1 MIATSSRAV
10 ICTPH
15 AEASAAGMR
24 ILDAGGTA
32 IDAMLA
38 ASAMLA
44 AVFPHMT
51 GLGGDALW
59 MLHDSKV
66 RTIVGIGQAGQRL
79 PEGGKIG
86 LRGPGSVATTA
97 GALRSWQTAANIS
110 RYEWGS
116 KLGWA
121 DLLED
126 AAVMADAGATVSR
139 SQLFWQTLRQPLI
152 EQLPDLHR
160 LCKTQDRSKNEA
172 RWLEEGDTLR
182 QPELANTLRHLAR
195 HGVEEFYS
203 GELAEAFGA
212 AFDRLGCGLTA
223 ADLAAT
229 QAVEMAPLS
238 VRYRQGRLYNVAPPC
253 QGLYTLQAMAAL
265 QHKPLAEAG
274 NGSALYYHFL
284 VEAIKQG
291 LLRRNAELCDP
302 LSSPWDFSE
311 TLEAKQIQA
320 YADAIDDQRAAPWNE
335 PGRPADTIWMA
346 ATDAQGRTACLIQSL
361 FHDFGSGCILG
372 DTGVLWQNR
381 AAGFNAD
388 PGHVNGWA
396 AGKRPAHTLN
406 PSCYLADDDRRW
418 FFGTQGGDGQP
429 QTQMV
434 LATQLVDFEQPI
446 DVALKTPRFL
456 LGRSFFDSTDNL
468 KLEGDINPD
477 TAAGLAA
484 LGHDVEMIAACSPM
498 TGHAGIIAISADDQ
512 RCAMHDPRGEGVA
525 LGQAQAHAN

>member
-1 MIATSSRAV
+1 MIATSARAV

-32 IDAMLA
+32 IDAMIA

-59 MLHDSKV
+59 MIHDSNV
-66 RTIVGIGQAGQRL
+66 RTIVGIGQAGQQMPL
-79 PEGGKIG
+79 GGKITV
-86 LRGPGSVATTA
+86 RGPASVASTA
-97 GALRSWQTAANIS
+97 GALASWQTATNIS
-110 RYEWGS
+110 RHEWGS
-116 KLGWA
+116 KLGWG

-126 AAVMADAGATVSR
+126 AAAMADRGAVVSQ

-160 LCKTQDRSKNEA
+160 LCKTDG
-172 RWLEEGDTLR
+172 RWLGEGDTLR
-182 QPELANTLRHLAR
+182 QPQLANTLRHLAR
-195 HGVEEFYS
+195 HGVEDFYR

-212 AFDRLGCGLTA
+212 AFDRLGCGLTT

-229 QAVEMAPLS
+229 RALETAPIS
-238 VRYRQGRLYNVAPPC
+238 VRYRQGQLFNVAPPC

-265 QHKPLAEAG
+265 QHKPLADVG
-274 NGSALYYHFL
+274 NGSAQYYHYL

-291 LLRRNAELCDP
+291 LLRRNAQLCDP
-302 LSSPWDFSE
+302 LSTSWDFAAS
-311 TLEAKQIQA
+311 LEDAAIKG
-320 YADAIDDQRAAPWNE
+320 YADAINDERAAPWNE

-388 PGHVNGWA
+388 PAHVNGWA
-396 AGKRPAHTLN
+396 PGKRPAHTLN
-406 PSCYLADDDRRW
+406 PSCYLADDGRRW

-434 LATQLVDFEQPI
+434 LATQLVDFQQPI
-446 DVALKTPRFL
+446 DLALETPRFL

-468 KLEGDINPD
+468 KLEGDMDASTIE
-477 TAAGLAA
+477 GLAT
-484 LGHDVEMIAACSPM
+484 LGHDVEIIPARSPM
-498 TGHAGIIAISADDQ
+498 TGHAGIIAIDAGGK
-512 RCAMHDPRGEGVA
+512 RTAMHDPRGEGLA
-525 LGQAQAHAN
+525 LGQPN

>member
-1 MIATSSRAV
+1 MIATSRRAV

-59 MLHDSKV
+59 MIHDRQV

-86 LRGPGSVATTA
+86 VRGPSSVATTA
-97 GALRSWQTAANIS
+97 GALASWQTAATIS
-110 RYEWGS
+110 RQEWDS
-116 KLGWA
+116 HLGWA

-126 AAVMADAGATVSR
+126 AAAMAQRGAPVSQ

-152 EQLPDLHR
+152 EQLPDLHA
-160 LCKTQDRSKNEA
+160 LCKTQG
-172 RWLEEGDTLR
+172 RWLREGDILR

-195 HGVEEFYS
+195 HGVEDFYH
-203 GELAEAFGA
+203 GELSQAFGA
-212 AFDRLGCGLTA
+212 AFDRLGCGLTT

-229 QAVEMAPLS
+229 QALEARPIS
-238 VRYRQGRLYNVAPPC
+238 VRYRQGTLFNVAPPC

-265 QHKPLAEAG
+265 QHKPMAQVG
-274 NGSALYYHFL
+274 NGSAQYYHYL

-291 LLRRNAELCDP
+291 LLRRNGQLCDP
-302 LSSPWDFSE
+302 LNRDWDFAAS
-311 TLEAKQIQA
+311 LEDSLVRG

-335 PGRPADTIWMA
+335 PGRPADTVWMA

-361 FHDFGSGCILG
+361 FHDFGSGCVLG

-388 PGHVNGWA
+388 AGHPNGWA
-396 AGKRPAHTLN
+396 PGKRPAHTLN
-406 PSCYLADDDRRW
+406 PSCYLADDGRRW

-434 LATQLVDFEQPI
+434 LATQLIDYQQPI
-446 DVALKTPRFL
+446 DVALQTPRFL

-468 KLEGDINPD
+468 KLEGDMSQA
-477 TAAGLAA
+477 TVQGLAA
-484 LGHDVEMIAACSPM
+484 LGHEVEIIPARSPM
-498 TGHAGIIAISADDQ
+498 TGHAGIIAIDAHDCRS
-512 RCAMHDPRGEGVA
+512 AMHDPRGEGVS
-525 LGQAQAHAN
+525 LGQLD

>member
-15 AEASAAGMR
+15 AQASAAGMQ

-44 AVFPHMT
+44 VVFPHMT

-59 MLHDSKV
+59 MIHDTQV

-79 PEGGKIG
+79 PDGGIIG
-86 LRGPGSVATTA
+86 LRGPSSVATTA
-97 GALRSWQTAANIS
+97 GALASWQTAATIS
-110 RYEWGS
+110 RHEWGS
-116 KLGWA
+116 NFGWV
-121 DLLED
+121 DLLQD
-126 AAVMADAGATVSR
+126 AASVAEAGTAVSQ

-152 EQLPDLHR
+152 EQLPDLHGV
-160 LCKTQDRSKNEA
+160 CKTGG
-172 RWLEEGDTLR
+172 RWLRAGDTLR
-182 QPELANTLRHLAR
+182 QPALANTLRHLAR
-195 HGVEEFYS
+195 HGVEDFYQ
-203 GELAEAFGA
+203 GELAHAFGA
-212 AFDRLGCGLTA
+212 AFDRLGCGLTQ

-229 QAVEMAPLS
+229 RAPLVAPVS
-238 VRYRQGRLYNVAPPC
+238 VPYRQGRLYNVAPPC

-265 QHKPLAEAG
+265 QHKPLAQVG
-274 NGSALYYHFL
+274 NGSALYYHYL

-291 LLRRNAELCDP
+291 LLRRNAQLRDP
-302 LSSPWDFSE
+302 LSTPWDFAA
-311 TLEAKQIQA
+311 TLDERHIQG

-335 PGRPADTIWMA
+335 PGRPADTVWMA

-381 AAGFNAD
+381 AAGFNAN
-388 PGHVNGWA
+388 PEHVNGWA
-396 AGKRPAHTLN
+396 PGKRPAHTLN
-406 PSCYLADDDRRW
+406 PSCYLADDGQRW

-434 LATQLVDFEQPI
+434 LATQLIDYRQPI
-446 DVALKTPRFL
+446 DQALATPRFL

-468 KLEGDINPD
+468 KLEGDMP
-477 TAAGLAA
+477 AATIEGLAA
-484 LGHDVEMIAACSPM
+484 LGHEVEIIAAQSPM
-498 TGHAGIIAISADDQ
+498 TGHAGIIAIDAEGRRS
-512 RCAMHDPRGEGVA
+512 AMHDPRGEGTA
-525 LGQAQAHAN
+525 LGQVD

>member
-1 MIATSSRAV
+1 MIANSRRAV

-15 AEASAAGMR
+15 AEASAAGLR

-59 MLHDSKV
+59 MIDDSKV

-86 LRGPGSVATTA
+86 LRGPSSVASTA

-110 RYEWGS
+110 RHEWGS
-116 KLGWA
+116 KLDWA

-126 AAVMADAGATVSR
+126 AAAMADAGAKVSQ
-139 SQLFWQTLRQPLI
+139 SQLFWQTLRQPMI

-160 LCKTQDRSKNEA
+160 LCKTQG
-172 RWLEEGDTLR
+172 RWLAEGDILR

-195 HGVEEFYS
+195 QGIEDFYS
-203 GELAEAFGA
+203 GELAQAFA
-212 AFDRLGCGLTA
+212 SAFDSLGCGLTA
-223 ADLAAT
+223 ADLVAT
-229 QAVEMAPLS
+229 QALETAPIA
-238 VRYRQGRLYNVAPPC
+238 VRYRQGQLYNVAPPC

-274 NGSALYYHFL
+274 NGSALYYHYL

-291 LLRRNAELCDP
+291 LLRRNAQLCDP
-302 LSSPWDFSE
+302 LSNPSDFAA
-311 TLEAKQIQA
+311 TLDAAQVQG

-388 PGHVNGWA
+388 PAHVNGWA
-396 AGKRPAHTLN
+396 PGKRPAHTLN
-406 PSCYLADDDRRW
+406 PSCYLADDGRRW

-434 LATQLVDFEQPI
+434 LATQLVDFQQPI
-446 DVALKTPRFL
+446 DVALQTPRFL

-484 LGHDVEMIAACSPM
+484 LGHDVEMIGARSPM
-498 TGHAGIIAISADDQ
+498 TGHAGIIAITAEGQ
-512 RCAMHDPRGEGVA
+512 RSAMHDPRGEGVA
-525 LGQAQAHAN
+525 LAQAD

>member
-1 MIATSSRAV
+1 MIATSTRAV

-24 ILDAGGTA
+24 ILEAGGTA

-59 MLHDSKV
+59 MIHDSKV
-66 RTIVGIGQAGQRL
+66 RTIVGIGQAGQEL
-79 PEGGKIG
+79 PQGGKIT
-86 LRGPGSVATTA
+86 LRGPASVASTA
-97 GALRSWQTAANIS
+97 GALASWQTAANIS
-110 RYEWGS
+110 RNEWGS
-116 KLGWA
+116 TLGWG

-126 AAVMADAGATVSR
+126 AAVMADRGTVVSQ

-160 LCKTQDRSKNEA
+160 LCKTQG
-172 RWLEEGDTLR
+172 RWLGEGDTLR

-195 HGVEEFYS
+195 HGIEDFYR

-212 AFDRLGCGLTA
+212 AFDRLGCGLTV

-229 QAVEMAPLS
+229 QALEAAPIS

-265 QHKPLAEAG
+265 QHKALSHIE
-274 NGSALYYHFL
+274 NGSAQYYHYL

-291 LLRRNAELCDP
+291 LLRRNAQLCDP
-302 LSSPWDFSE
+302 LSTSWNFAAS
-311 TLEAKQIQA
+311 LEEAQIRA
-320 YADAIDDQRAAPWNE
+320 YAEAIDDRCAAPWNE

-381 AAGFNAD
+381 AAGFSAD
-388 PGHVNGWA
+388 PSHVNGWA
-396 AGKRPAHTLN
+396 PGKRPAHTLN
-406 PSCYLADDDRRW
+406 PSCYLADDGRRW

-434 LATQLVDFEQPI
+434 LATQLVDYQQPI
-446 DVALKTPRFL
+446 DVALETPRFL

-468 KLEGDINPD
+468 KLEGDMNVATIE
-477 TAAGLAA
+477 GLAA
-484 LGHDVEMIAACSPM
+484 MGHEVEVIAARSPM
-498 TGHAGIIAISADDQ
+498 TGHAGIIAIDAAERRS
-512 RCAMHDPRGEGVA
+512 AMHDPRGEGLA
-525 LGQAQAHAN
+525 LGQPN

>member
-15 AEASAAGMR
+15 AQASAAGMR

-32 IDAMLA
+32 IDAMMA

-59 MLHDSKV
+59 MIHDRKV
-66 RTIVGIGQAGQRL
+66 RTIVGIGHAGQRL
-79 PEGGKIG
+79 PEGGTIS
-86 LRGPGSVATTA
+86 LRGPASVASTA
-97 GALRSWQTAANIS
+97 GAMASWQTAANIS
-110 RYEWGS
+110 RHEWGS

-126 AAVMADAGATVSR
+126 AASVADAGTPI
-139 SQLFWQTLRQPLI
+139 SQSHLFWQTLRQPLI

-160 LCKTQDRSKNEA
+160 LCKTEG
-172 RWLEEGDTLR
+172 RWLREGDMLR
-182 QPELANTLRHLAR
+182 QPELANTLRHLAK
-195 HGVEEFYS
+195 HGVEDFYK
-203 GELAEAFGA
+203 GELAQAFGA
-212 AFDRLGCGLTA
+212 AFDQLGCGLTT

-229 QAVEMAPLS
+229 QAHETAPVS

-253 QGLYTLQAMAAL
+253 QGLYTLQAMAVL
-265 QHKPLAEAG
+265 QHKPLAQAG
-274 NGSALYYHFL
+274 NGSALYYHYL

-291 LLRRNAELCDP
+291 LLLRNEQLCDP
-302 LSSPWDFSE
+302 LTQPWDFAANLHDE
-311 TLEAKQIQA
+311 KIRH
-320 YADAIDDQRAAPWNE
+320 YAEAIDDQRASPWNE
-335 PGRPADTIWMA
+335 PGRPADTAWMA

-381 AAGFNAD
+381 AAGFNAN
-388 PGHVNGWA
+388 PEHVNGWA
-396 AGKRPAHTLN
+396 PGKRPAHTLN
-406 PSCYLADDDRRW
+406 PSCYLADDGRRW

-434 LATQLVDFEQPI
+434 LATQLIDYRQPI
-446 DVALKTPRFL
+446 DLALQTPRFL

-468 KLEGDINPD
+468 KLEGDMS
-477 TAAGLAA
+477 TATVEGLAA
-484 LGHDVEMIAACSPM
+484 LGHEVETIAARSPL
-498 TGHAGIIAISADDQ
+498 TGHAGIIAIDAEGVRS
-512 RCAMHDPRGEGVA
+512 AMHDPRGEGTS
-525 LGQAQAHAN
+525 LGQAG

>member
-15 AEASAAGMR
+15 TQASAAGMR
-24 ILDAGGTA
+24 ILEAGGTA

-59 MLHDSKV
+59 MIHDSKV
-66 RTIVGIGQAGQRL
+66 RTIMGIGQAGQRL
-79 PEGGKIG
+79 PQGGAIG
-86 LRGPGSVATTA
+86 LRGPASVASTA
-97 GALRSWQTAANIS
+97 GALASWQTAANIS
-110 RYEWGS
+110 RHEWGS
-116 KLGWA
+116 RLGWA

-126 AAVMADAGATVSR
+126 AASVADSGVPVSR

-152 EQLPDLHR
+152 EQLPDLHA
-160 LCKTQDRSKNEA
+160 LCKTQG
-172 RWLEEGDTLR
+172 RWLDEGDILR
-182 QPELANTLRHLAR
+182 QPELANTLRHLAK
-195 HGVEEFYS
+195 HGVEDFYT
-203 GELAEAFGA
+203 GELAQAFGA
-212 AFDRLGCGLTA
+212 AFEQLGCGLTT

-229 QAVEMAPLS
+229 RAYEMAPIS
-238 VRYRQGRLYNVAPPC
+238 VRYREGRLYNVAPPC

-265 QHKPLAEAG
+265 QHKPLAKVG
-274 NGSALYYHFL
+274 NGSPLYYHYL

-291 LLRRNAELCDP
+291 LLRRNAQLCDP
-302 LSSPWDFSE
+302 LSKPWDFAAS
-311 TLEAKQIQA
+311 LDDLHIQG
-320 YADAIDDQRAAPWNE
+320 YAEAIDDLRASPWNE
-335 PGRPADTIWMA
+335 AGRPADTAWMA

-381 AAGFNAD
+381 AAGFDAN
-388 PGHVNGWA
+388 PEHPNGWA
-396 AGKRPAHTLN
+396 PGKRPAHTLN
-406 PSCYLADDDRRW
+406 PSCYLADDGRRW

-434 LATQLVDFEQPI
+434 LATQLIDYRQPI
-446 DVALKTPRFL
+446 DQALQTPRFL

-468 KLEGDINPD
+468 KLEGDMS
-477 TAAGLAA
+477 TATVDGLATM
-484 LGHDVEMIAACSPM
+484 GHEVEVIPARSPM
-498 TGHAGIIAISADDQ
+498 TGHAGIIAIDAAGQ
-512 RCAMHDPRGEGVA
+512 RSAMHDPRGEGTA
-525 LGQAQAHAN
+525 LGQAH

>member
-1 MIATSSRAV
+1 MIATSRRAV

-15 AEASAAGMR
+15 AEASAAGLR
-24 ILDAGGTA
+24 VLDAGGTA

-59 MLHDSKV
+59 LVHDRRV
-66 RTIVGIGQAGQRL
+66 RTIVGIGQAGQCL
-79 PEGGKIG
+79 PEGGRIG
-86 LRGPGSVATTA
+86 LRGPASVATTA
-97 GALRSWQTAANIS
+97 GALASWQTAANIS
-110 RYEWGS
+110 RHEWGS
-116 KLGWA
+116 TLGWA
-121 DLLED
+121 DLLDD
-126 AAVMADAGATVSR
+126 AAFMAEHGAPVSQ

-152 EQLPDLHR
+152 EQLPGLHP
-160 LCKTQDRSKNEA
+160 LCKTDG
-172 RWLEEGDTLR
+172 RWLREGDILR
-182 QPELANTLRHLAR
+182 QPALANTMRHLGR
-195 HGVEEFYS
+195 QGVQDFYQ
-203 GELAEAFGA
+203 GELAQAFGA

-223 ADLAAT
+223 ADLAQT
-229 QAVEMAPLS
+229 QALEAAPIA
-238 VRYRQGRLYNVAPPC
+238 VRYRQGTLYNVAPPC

-265 QHKPLAEAG
+265 QHKPIAEVG
-274 NGSALYYHFL
+274 NGSALYYHYL

-291 LLRRNAELCDP
+291 LLRRNAQLCDP
-302 LSSPWDFSE
+302 LTTGQDFTAS
-311 TLEAKQIQA
+311 LHPAQVQA

-361 FHDFGSGCILG
+361 FHDFGSGCVLG

-388 PGHVNGWA
+388 AGHVNAWA
-396 AGKRPAHTLN
+396 PGKRPAHTLN
-406 PSCYLADDDRRW
+406 PSCYLADDGRRW

-434 LATQLVDFEQPI
+434 LATQLIDYQQPI
-446 DVALKTPRFL
+446 DLALQAPRFL

-468 KLEGDINPD
+468 KLEADMAESTI
-477 TAAGLAA
+477 AGLAA
-484 LGHDVEMIAACSPM
+484 LGHEVEVIPARSAM
-498 TGHAGIIAISADDQ
+498 TGHAGVIAIDANGQ
-512 RCAMHDPRGEGVA
+512 RSAMHDPRGEGVS
-525 LGQAQAHAN
+525 LGQIN

>member
-1 MIATSSRAV
+1 MIATSTRAV

-15 AEASAAGMR
+15 AEASAAGLR
-24 ILDAGGTA
+24 VLDAGGTA

-59 MLHDSKV
+59 MIHDSKV
-66 RTIVGIGQAGQRL
+66 RTIVGIGQAGQRM
-79 PEGGKIG
+79 PEGGKIS
-86 LRGPGSVATTA
+86 LRGPGSVASTA
-97 GALRSWQTAANIS
+97 GALASWQTAANIS
-110 RYEWGS
+110 RHEWGS
-116 KLGWA
+116 TLGWA
-121 DLLED
+121 DVLED
-126 AAVMADAGATVSR
+126 ATAMADRGTLVSQ

-152 EQLPDLHR
+152 EQLPDLHS
-160 LCKTQDRSKNEA
+160 LCKTNG
-172 RWLEEGDTLR
+172 RWLGEGDTLR
-182 QPELANTLRHLAR
+182 QPALANTLRHLAK
-195 HGVEEFYS
+195 HGVEDFYQS
-203 GELAEAFGA
+203 ELAEAFGA
-212 AFDRLGCGLTA
+212 AFDRLGCGLSA

-229 QAVEMAPLS
+229 QAPEAAPIS

-274 NGSALYYHFL
+274 NGSALYYHYL

-291 LLRRNAELCDP
+291 LLRRNAQLCDP
-302 LSSPWDFSE
+302 LSRPWDFAAS
-311 TLEAKQIQA
+311 LDEAQIQG
-320 YADAIDDQRAAPWNE
+320 YAQAIDDQRAAAWNE

-372 DTGVLWQNR
+372 ETGVLWQNR

-388 PGHVNGWA
+388 PGHVNAWA
-396 AGKRPAHTLN
+396 PGKRPAHTLN
-406 PSCYLADDDRRW
+406 PSCYLADDGRRW

-434 LATQLVDFEQPI
+434 LATQLIDYQQPI
-446 DVALKTPRFL
+446 DAALQTPRFL

-468 KLEGDINPD
+468 KLEGDMHTSTID
-477 TAAGLAA
+477 GLAA
-484 LGHDVEMIAACSPM
+484 LGHKVEVIAAHSPM
-498 TGHAGIIAISADDQ
+498 TGHAGIIAIDEAGRRS
-512 RCAMHDPRGEGVA
+512 AMHDPRGEGLA
-525 LGQAQAHAN
+525 LGQPN

>member
-15 AEASAAGMR
+15 AEASAAGLR
-24 ILDAGGTA
+24 ILEAGGTA

-38 ASAMLA
+38 ASAILA

-59 MLHDSKV
+59 MIHDKQV

-79 PEGGKIG
+79 PEGGAITV
-86 LRGPGSVATTA
+86 RGPASVASTA
-97 GALRSWQTAANIS
+97 GALASWQTAANIS
-110 RYEWGS
+110 RHEWGS
-116 KLGWA
+116 RLGWS
-121 DLLED
+121 DLLTD
-126 AAVMADAGATVSR
+126 AANVADAGIEVSR
-139 SQLFWQTLRQPLI
+139 SQLFWQTLRRPLI

-160 LCKTQDRSKNEA
+160 LCKRDGQ
-172 RWLEEGDTLR
+172 WLREGDNLR

-195 HGVEEFYS
+195 HGVEDFYQ

-229 QAVEMAPLS
+229 RAPEVAPIS
-238 VRYRQGRLYNVAPPC
+238 VRYREGRLYNVAPPS

-265 QHKPLAEAG
+265 QHKPLADVG
-274 NGSALYYHFL
+274 NGSALYYHYL

-291 LLRRNAELCDP
+291 LLRRNAQLCDP
-302 LSSPWDFSE
+302 LSQTWDFAAS
-311 TLEAKQIQA
+311 LEDVQIQA
-320 YADAIDDQRAAPWNE
+320 CADAIDDQRAAPWNE
-335 PGRPADTIWMA
+335 PGRPADTVWMA

-361 FHDFGSGCILG
+361 FHDFGSGCMLG

-381 AAGFNAD
+381 AAGFNAN
-388 PGHVNGWA
+388 PAHVNGWA
-396 AGKRPAHTLN
+396 PGKRPAHTLN
-406 PSCYLADDDRRW
+406 PSCYLADDGRRW

-434 LATQLVDFEQPI
+434 LATQLIDFQQPI
-446 DVALKTPRFL
+446 DQALLTPRFL

-468 KLEGDINPD
+468 KLEGDMSATTIE
-477 TAAGLAA
+477 GLGM
-484 LGHDVEMIAACSPM
+484 LGHAVEIIPVRSPM
-498 TGHAGIIAISADDQ
+498 TGHAGIIAIDAGGQ
-512 RCAMHDPRGEGVA
+512 RSAMHDPRGEGTG
-525 LGQAQAHAN
+525 LGQPD

>member
-15 AEASAAGMR
+15 ADASAAGMR

-66 RTIVGIGQAGQRL
+66 RTIVGIGQAGQCL
-79 PEGGKIG
+79 PEGATIT
-86 LRGPGSVATTA
+86 LRGPASVASTA
-97 GALRSWQTAANIS
+97 GAMASWKSAANIS
-110 RYEWGS
+110 RHEWGS
-116 KLGWA
+116 RLGWA
-121 DLLED
+121 DLLTD
-126 AAVMADAGATVSR
+126 AAYVAQAGAKVSQ

-160 LCKTQDRSKNEA
+160 LCKTEG
-172 RWLEEGDTLR
+172 RWLREGDTLR
-182 QPELANTLRHLAR
+182 QPELANTLQHLAKN
-195 HGVEEFYS
+195 GVDDFYH
-203 GELAEAFGA
+203 GELAQAFGA

-229 QAVEMAPLS
+229 RALEVAPLS
-238 VRYRQGRLYNVAPPC
+238 VRYREGRLYNVAPPS

-265 QHKPLAEAG
+265 QHKPLAHID
-274 NGSALYYHFL
+274 NGSARYYHSL

-291 LLRRNAELCDP
+291 LLRRNAQLCDP
-302 LSSPWDFSE
+302 LSRPWNFAA
-311 TLEAKQIQA
+311 TLENPQTQA
-320 YADAIDDQRAAPWNE
+320 YADAIDDQQAAPWNE
-335 PGRPADTIWMA
+335 PGRPADTVWMA

-381 AAGFNAD
+381 AAGFN
-388 PGHVNGWA
+388 PNSEHVNAWA
-396 AGKRPAHTLN
+396 PGKRPAHTLN
-406 PSCYLADDDRRW
+406 PSCYLADDGRRW

-434 LATQLVDFEQPI
+434 LATQLIDYQQPI
-446 DVALKTPRFL
+446 DRALQTPRFL

-468 KLEGDINPD
+468 KLESDMGASTIE
-477 TAAGLAA
+477 GLAT
-484 LGHDVEMIAACSPM
+484 LGHEVEIIPALSPM
-498 TGHAGIIAISADDQ
+498 TGHAGIIAIDANNQ
-512 RCAMHDPRGEGVA
+512 RSAMHDPRGEGTA
-525 LGQAQAHAN
+525 LAQPH

>member
-15 AEASAAGMR
+15 ADASAAGMR

-59 MLHDSKV
+59 MIHDSKV

-79 PEGGKIG
+79 PEGAAISV
-86 LRGPGSVATTA
+86 RGPGAVASTA
-97 GALRSWQTAANIS
+97 GAMASWQTAANIS
-110 RYEWGS
+110 RHQWGS
-116 KLGWA
+116 RFGWS
-121 DLLED
+121 DLLEE
-126 AAVMADAGATVSR
+126 AASVADSGTAVSQ

-160 LCKTQDRSKNEA
+160 LCKTDG
-172 RWLEEGDTLR
+172 RWLREGDTLR
-182 QPELANTLRHLAR
+182 QPELANTLRHLAKKGLEDFY
-195 HGVEEFYS
+195 HGD
-203 GELAEAFGA
+203 LAQ
-212 AFDRLGCGLTA
+212 AFDAEFDHLGCGLTA

-229 QAVEMAPLS
+229 RAPEVAPIS
-238 VRYRQGRLYNVAPPC
+238 VRYRAGRLYNVAPPC

-265 QHKPLAEAG
+265 QHKPLAQAG
-274 NGSALYYHFL
+274 NASALYYHYL

-291 LLRRNAELCDP
+291 LLRRNAQLCDP
-302 LSSPWDFSE
+302 LSKPWDFTAS
-311 TLEAKQIQA
+311 LEDLQVRA
-320 YADAIDDQRAAPWNE
+320 YADAIDDQHAAPWNE
-335 PGRPADTIWMA
+335 PGRPADTVWMA

-372 DTGVLWQNR
+372 DTGVLWHNR
-381 AAGFNAD
+381 AAGFNAN

-396 AGKRPAHTLN
+396 PGKRPAHTLN
-406 PSCYLADDDRRW
+406 PSCYLADDGRRW

-434 LATQLVDFEQPI
+434 LATQLIDFEQPI
-446 DVALKTPRFL
+446 DLALQTPRFL

-468 KLEGDINPD
+468 KLEGDMQ
-477 TAAGLAA
+477 AATIEGLAT
-484 LGHDVEMIAACSPM
+484 LGHEVEIIPARSPM
-498 TGHAGIIAISADDQ
+498 TGHAGIIAIDAAD
-512 RCAMHDPRGEGVA
+512 RRSAMHDPRGEGTG
-525 LGQAQAHAN
+525 LGQAD